1 MRKICRKTAWNWK
14 AVSLTNFNQTS
25 KEHFNPNNAF
35 DAEGLTKLTQETER
49 RRRER
54 NEVEQDVE
62 VAVREKNR
70 DALERKLEIEQQEA
84 FMTLEQEQQVKTRT
98 AEQNAKLP
106 LLRPSAIVKQN
117 RRAFLLSG
125 RSRRRRSNVSKQ
137 YGPGKL
143 SRA

>member
-1 MRKICRKTAWNWK
+1 MRKICRKRPELES
-14 AVSLTNFNQTS
+14 VSLTNFNQTS

-98 AEQNAKLP
+98 AEQNAKI
-106 LLRPSAIVKQN
+106 A
-117 RRAFLLSG
+117 AFEAERHREAEQTRILAE
-125 RSRRRRSNVSKQ
+125 RQIQRRRSNVSKQ
-137 YGPGKL
+137 YGPE
-143 SRA
+143 S